1 MYSGSN
7 LYLFIYHFLNRH
19 AGGVGDQ
26 VSATWGLLCI
36 DCIPIYT
43 PLVMHN
49 ISTAE
54 LQMVCW
60 WRRQW
65 HDDVGV
71 DFYVGLEFWTFS

>member
-1 MYSGSN
+1 MSVSVACLCVNFDDQQMYSGSN

-54 LQMVCW
+54 LQMVC
-60 WRRQW
+60 
-65 HDDVGV
+65 
-71 DFYVGLEFWTFS
+71 